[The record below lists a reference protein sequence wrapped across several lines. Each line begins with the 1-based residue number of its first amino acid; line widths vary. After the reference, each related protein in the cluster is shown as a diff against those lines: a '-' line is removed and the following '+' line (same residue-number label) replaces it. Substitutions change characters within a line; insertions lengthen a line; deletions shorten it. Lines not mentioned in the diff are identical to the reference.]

1 MLKKLREWWKGK
13 ELASFGDDLQQLGE
27 TLRTVEDRYNML
39 LDRFDRM
46 QNRVGMRLARIERE
60 SRPPQEGG
68 DAEFDHF
75 FGPRM

>member
-60 SRPPQEGG
+60 SRPPQE
-68 DAEFDHF
+68 D
-75 FGPRM
+75 RKSVV